1 MSLERVRESKS
12 FSEYQFASQMGLTTE
27 ELINEELINIEEGK
41 KAPRLCLAQKMANA
55 LGLSF
60 EDFARH
66 YYEKATRGN
75 WLRMMEANKKR
86 G

>member
-1 MSLERVRESKS
+1 MSLRRVRESKG
-12 FSEYQFASQMGLTTE
+12 FSEYRFASRMGLTT
-27 ELINEELINIEEGK
+27 EELINIEEGK

-66 YYEKATRGN
+66 YYEKADQGQLVDN
-75 WLRMMEANKKR
+75 NGDK
-86 G
+86 